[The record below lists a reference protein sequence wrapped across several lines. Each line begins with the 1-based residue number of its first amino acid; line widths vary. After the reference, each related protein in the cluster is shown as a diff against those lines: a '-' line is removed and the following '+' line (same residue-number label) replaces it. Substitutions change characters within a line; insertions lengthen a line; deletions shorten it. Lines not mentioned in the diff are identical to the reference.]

1 MIIRSYPD
9 KDWTRIHNMV
19 LRDKKLS
26 LKAKGLM
33 AYLLTL
39 PNDWDVS
46 FSELL
51 THHTDRER
59 STRGAMQ
66 ELVENGYVKV
76 VMRHE
81 DGHIVG
87 NNYYIFEDKIQHG
100 DFVNGQNVNGQNVN
114 GQKEALLSTNKILS
128 TNIYK
133 ERKYIKERNDKLLA
147 NYKKP
152 IEVLNNMTG
161 RAFKT
166 DNVSSL
172 SLIRARVKD
181 GSPIEE
187 ICNVVEFICKKRMGT
202 DFEMFLRPDTI
213 FNRTKYES
221 YLQEFLHLTNN
232 GKYAILLEDK
242 NKSVL
247 RDLD

>member
-1 MIIRSYPD
+1 MA
-9 KDWTRIHNMV
+9 

-26 LKAKGLM
+26 LRAKGLF

-39 PNDWDVS
+39 PDDWDVH

-51 THHTDRER
+51 THHTDREKG
-59 STRGAMQ
+59 TRGAMG
-66 ELVENGYVKV
+66 ELIDNGYVSITMK
-76 VMRHE
+76 RDE
-81 DGHIVG
+81 GGKIVG
-87 NNYYIFEDKIQHG
+87 NDYLVFEDKIPYSLSPHS
-100 DFVNGQNVNGQNVN
+100 VKRNAVE
-114 GQKEALLSTNKILS
+114 EALLSTNKILS

-133 ERKYIKERNDKLLA
+133 ERNYNKERNDKLLA
-147 NYKKP
+147 NYRKP

-172 SLIRARVKD
+172 TLIRARVKD

-202 DFEMFLRPDTI
+202 DYEMFLRPDTI

-221 YLQEFLHLTNN
+221 YLQEYRYRLN
-232 GKYAILLEDK
+232 GTMDK
-242 NKSVL
+242 MVGIMK
-247 RDLD
+247 DLN